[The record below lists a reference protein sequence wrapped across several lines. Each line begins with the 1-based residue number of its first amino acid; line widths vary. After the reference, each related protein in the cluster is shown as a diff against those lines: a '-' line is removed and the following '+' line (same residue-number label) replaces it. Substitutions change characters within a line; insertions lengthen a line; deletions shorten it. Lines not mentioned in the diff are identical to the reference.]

1 MASKESTPAGESA
14 GGSSVRRAA
23 AIAVLTEEP
32 TTGLFP
38 ATATASAASTASA
51 SASAPAPASASASA
65 SAAVTAPAAGAEAA
79 ATTGTKAGTGGGTA
93 TATAVATAT
102 PEPAAEEG
110 AAPAAGEE
118 APTAAATAATGETT
132 PAAPESATAA
142 TAETGPAADGT
153 ASAAQTR
160 TTTESAAETRLTAAA
175 GSGASGKRT
184 VGLPLGRPNK
194 PMIAAAVLG
203 GLVLIGVPFLISGPD
218 DKPRP
223 PVAGAPAGS
232 SMNPDGSG
240 PGLVPSEQR
249 ISAPGVAK
257 AKAKGEH
264 SGMGPGSGGTTEHN
278 AALGGIHESGSGGE
292 DKEDKPSTP
301 KKAPSTK
308 TGKKNTP
315 PAENNKQAPA
325 NKPAGVAPDAPAPAI
340 TYSHLIGP
348 GCNTPGF
355 AAGDQYT
362 DGNEGWRGSRGSTTS
377 YGCSGFYYSLPMS
390 GSSRSDGIWA
400 QWKFT
405 SGDVKKGNCA
415 VQVYIPNVHDL
426 SYVGGTPAHY
436 TVYRAFTQSSG
447 NQIGTFEIN
456 QPSHLGQWVSA
467 GTFPITDN
475 KISVVLDNRG
485 SGANNRHAAAA
496 PVRVNCT
503 AT

>member
-38 ATATASAASTASA
+38 ATATATASAASTASA
-51 SASAPAPASASASA
+51 PASASVSPSASA
-65 SAAVTAPAAGAEAA
+65 SAAVTASAAGAEAE
-79 ATTGTKAGTGGGTA
+79 ATTGTKAETGGGTA

-102 PEPAAEEG
+102 PAAEEEG
-110 AAPAAGEE
+110 AAPAAEEE
-118 APTAAATAATGETT
+118 APPAAATAATGETA
-132 PAAPESATAA
+132 PATAESATAA
-142 TAETGPAADGT
+142 TAETASAADGT

-175 GSGASGKRT
+175 GSGASGKRA
-184 VGLPLGRPNK
+184 VGLPLGRPKK

-257 AKAKGEH
+257 AKGEH
-264 SGMGPGSGGTTEHN
+264 SGKGPGSDGTTEHN
-278 AALGGIHESGSGGE
+278 AVLGGIHESGSGGE
-292 DKEDKPSTP
+292 DKEDKPSTS

-315 PAENNKQAPA
+315 PAESNKQTPA
-325 NKPAGVAPDAPAPAI
+325 NKPAGVAPAAPAPAI